1 MIAVFSS
8 FTFSLSTH
16 TTLPFKY
23 LRHSIFSSSFHL
35 TRVERRIHDWMACHK
50 SSKETSWLR
59 EKNIRPERRWRSKHE
74 LSTDVNEYNFILK
87 KIFLPYF
94 CSSHA
99 IHHSRLLYTTN
110 ICWIR
115 KFLSL
120 SRCCCCYHFIL
131 FPSPPYSPKKSIN
144 KMAKRRLKNR

>member
-1 MIAVFSS
+1 MRYFLHSP
-8 FTFSLSTH
+8 FLSQP
-16 TTLPFKY
+16 TLPSRSNIFAIQY
-23 LRHSIFSSSFHL
+23 SPQVFISQELRGAFTIEWHAIKAA
-35 TRVERRIHDWMACHK
+35 RK
-50 SSKETSWLR
+50 TSWLR

-120 SRCCCCYHFIL
+120 THSLSLLLLLLLLSFHPFSFSL
-131 FPSPPYSPKKSIN
+131 LTEKK
-144 KMAKRRLKNR
+144 KYK